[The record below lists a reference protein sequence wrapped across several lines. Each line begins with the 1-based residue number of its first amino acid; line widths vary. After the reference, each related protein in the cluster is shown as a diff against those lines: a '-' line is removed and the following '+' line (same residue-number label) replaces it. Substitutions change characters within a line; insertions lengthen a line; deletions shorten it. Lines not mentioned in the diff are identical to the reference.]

1 VCTLSILKNALQTH
15 WHKNAR
21 DVFIIIINF
30 LVEKT
35 GILLPKAVFDL
46 TSPNFLCWNIILET
60 FTQKPWF
67 SVGLL

>member
-1 VCTLSILKNALQTH
+1 LSILKKTLQTH

-46 TSPNFLCWNIILET
+46 TSPNFLCWSIILET
-60 FTQKPWF
+60 FTQKPLF
-67 SVGLL
+67 TVGLL